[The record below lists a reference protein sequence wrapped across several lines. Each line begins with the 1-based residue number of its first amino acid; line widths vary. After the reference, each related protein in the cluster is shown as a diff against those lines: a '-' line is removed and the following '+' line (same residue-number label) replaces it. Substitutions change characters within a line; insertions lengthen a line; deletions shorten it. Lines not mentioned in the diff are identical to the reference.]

1 MEQSWKHIFQ
11 AKIFNLDV
19 LHIENYGFK
28 LISGE
33 PNKNKCLIKLCK
45 WDINIVDYVLHFSRS
60 FLVPKKGWVKYYF
73 HTRNT
78 QKKITKQIFA
88 LFTLWRCHIKL
99 ISCFDFHQVQLHADK
114 RTVTLFFL
122 PSLKDTHKQG
132 GDFVLKLLATQLW
145 LQFYWSQ
152 GNTKQKETK
161 HYKEQV

>member
-28 LISGE
+28 LIFGE

-78 QKKITKQIFA
+78 HTHKKNTEQIFAIFA

-99 ISCFDFHQVQLHADK
+99 TSCFDFHQVQLHADK
-114 RTVTLFFL
+114 RTVTLSLFFL
-122 PSLKDTHKQG
+122 HLKIH
-132 GDFVLKLLATQLW
+132 VNMVEIL
-145 LQFYWSQ
+145 S
-152 GNTKQKETK
+152 
-161 HYKEQV
+161 